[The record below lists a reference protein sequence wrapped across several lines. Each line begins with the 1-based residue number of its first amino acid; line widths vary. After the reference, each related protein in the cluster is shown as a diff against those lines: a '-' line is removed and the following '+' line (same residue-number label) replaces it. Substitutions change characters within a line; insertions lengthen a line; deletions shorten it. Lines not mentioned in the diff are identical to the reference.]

1 MPVLST
7 FYGIIVRM
15 YRETGR
21 KHNLPHIHAEYSGQ
35 EIAVALDGTIL
46 EGDFPKGKMKLLE
59 AWMEIH
65 REELE
70 ANWTLISNGE
80 QVSRVVCRAGGRFSR
95 MRHLARAAH
104 SLDVGKGVAARAAFA
119 ANWR

>member
-15 YRETGR
+15 YRESGG

-80 QVSRVVCRAGGRFSR
+80 QVSRVDP
-95 MRHLARAAH
+95 L
-104 SLDVGKGVAARAAFA
+104 K
-119 ANWR
+119 

>member
-15 YRETGR
+15 YRESGG
-21 KHNLPHIHAEYSGQ
+21 KPHIHAEYSGQ

-70 ANWTLISNGE
+70 ANWSLISKGE
-80 QVSRVVCRAGGRFSR
+80 QVFRVDP
-95 MRHLARAAH
+95 L
-104 SLDVGKGVAARAAFA
+104 K
-119 ANWR
+119 